1 MEEIMQLKYVKAN
14 KKDADVLI
22 DIYNKSFYE
31 DYIKYGECPGYGKT
45 RESMEDSIE
54 KYPKLII
61 YSKDLPIG
69 VISVDNRGNGEY
81 YLGCLCV
88 IPEFQGKGIGT
99 QAVTFMLDYYS
110 DWNKVTLKTPADK
123 EKNIAFY
130 TKKCGF
136 KIEGTEMDGNV
147 RIVNF
152 IRKR

>member
-1 MEEIMQLKYVKAN
+1 MQLKYVKAN